1 MFTLLQESFI
11 LWDYSHVRGA
21 LSFDYLKNVS
31 SVMHPTFQ
39 LTYKNLGLLE
49 DDKEWEEV
57 LCKAMTNA
65 TSPQIRNL
73 FISVIFFCD
82 VADP

>member
-1 MFTLLQESFI
+1 
-11 LWDYSHVRGA
+11 
-21 LSFDYLKNVS
+21 
-31 SVMHPTFQ
+31 MHPTFQ